1 MSEKEQAAEYR
12 KEWTLTV
19 LKLISSRQSH
29 LNETLRLTKEIG
41 GALDR
46 NDRVSV
52 QMLLEMR
59 GNELEQIDEGIR
71 KLQLFKET
79 LPVETRQE
87 IDALL
92 TQGVIEE
99 RNELSEKLVEIAK
112 SCKKTLDDIIVIDRR
127 MSKRIAG
134 SDSFY
139 K

>member
-1 MSEKEQAAEYR
+1 MSEKEQVSEYR
-12 KEWTLTV
+12 KEWMLTI
-19 LKLISSRQSH
+19 LKLMSSRQRH

-41 GALDR
+41 ETLDR
-46 NDRVSV
+46 NDRVAV

-71 KLQLFKET
+71 KLQLFEET
-79 LPVETRQE
+79 LPLETRQE

-92 TQGVIEE
+92 TQGIMKE
-99 RNELSEKLVEIAK
+99 RNEFSEKIIEIAK

>member
-41 GALDR
+41 EALDR

-87 IDALL
+87 IDVLL
-92 TQGVIEE
+92 TQGIIEE
-99 RNELSEKLVEIAK
+99 RNEFSEKLVEIAK